1 MKGTMGISKT
11 YLPTKVAMCKEW
23 EHKGLVMEANLGNE
37 ATKEGGRHE
46 VTGAMGHH
54 EVITSTGVEFEAK
67 DHQEE
72 ITTIE
77 AVTEATMVVETR
89 AIKILVTEM
98 GPSEEVTKVE
108 TETRREV
115 ECGGVQTESPTK
127 TEDIMTII
135 NALIQA
141 LKMVLYL

>member
-1 MKGTMGISKT
+1 MGISKT
-11 YLPTKVAMCKEW
+11 YHPTKVAMCKEW
-23 EHKGLVMEANLGNE
+23 EHKGLVMEANLCNE

-54 EVITSTGVEFEAK
+54 EVITSTGVESVDK

-89 AIKILVTEM
+89 ATKILATEIN
-98 GPSEEVTKVE
+98 PSEEVT
-108 TETRREV
+108 EV
-115 ECGGVQTESPTK
+115 VTGTW
-127 TEDIMTII
+127 
-135 NALIQA
+135 
-141 LKMVLYL
+141 